1 MLAIASDMCTLLG
14 LAPRSL
20 RTVLAVPRHTRGHA
34 YRGSLP
40 GNEGKHG
47 NLPGLWAHTVPYVR
61 EGGCTSAKPKIDRAP
76 SPSEEGAHARAVRF
90 LLRLQR
96 VTEALTPQLRTDEI
110 ARTIVDAATQ
120 VLGADIAGL
129 FMPDGDVLQP
139 IARSGDPTETSWDGA
154 AEVALDSPLAIAEA
168 FRSGRTIWAPRNEEW
183 RRLFPSAPPH
193 YHRDVE
199 GVLAVPLRSDGE
211 AARGVLGALF
221 RRPDALD
228 EDERRL
234 ATTIGQQAAQA
245 IERARLFESER
256 DLADRATALREVA
269 AGLAA
274 AVAAGDVAE
283 VLVGAAAQAVGAQA
297 AAVGLVDLD
306 TDTVGLARTVGA
318 DPIDIERC
326 VRSGSAG
333 PGLRPWPA
341 ADPCG
346 IPGWSAAPIGVP
358 RPARHHRGRR

>member
-1 MLAIASDMCTLLG
+1 MHIGEAQ
-14 LAPRSL
+14 
-20 RTVLAVPRHTRGHA
+20 
-34 YRGSLP
+34 
-40 GNEGKHG
+40 
-47 NLPGLWAHTVPYVR
+47 
-61 EGGCTSAKPKIDRAP
+61 IDRAA

-199 GVLAVPLRSDGE
+199 GVLAVPLDPTAKRRAGCSARSSGGRMPWTRTSE
-211 AARGVLGALF
+211 GSQPPSGSRPLRRSSARSCSSPNAISPTEPLRYGRSRPGSRLQSRPATSPTCSSAQL
-221 RRPDALD
+221 RRRSA
-228 EDERRL
+228 RR
-234 ATTIGQQAAQA
+234 
-245 IERARLFESER
+245 RR
-256 DLADRATALREVA
+256 
-269 AGLAA
+269 
-274 AVAAGDVAE
+274 
-283 VLVGAAAQAVGAQA
+283 
-297 AAVGLVDLD
+297 
-306 TDTVGLARTVGA
+306 
-318 DPIDIERC
+318 
-326 VRSGSAG
+326 RSGSSTSTRKPSGSHGRSAPIRSTSSDASVRDPVARERG
-333 PGLRPWPA
+333 HGRPRARVDPG
-341 ADPCG
+341 C
-346 IPGWSAAPIGVP
+346 STAPIGVP
-358 RPARHHRGRR
+358 RPARHHRCRR